1 MRLIAIAS
9 LMAGCAFAQK
19 AESPLPANRRGKNC
33 GRAERRSHVYHE
45 RYDAARR
52 AFVGQCEDRFS
63 GKVRTNGTCLPSIP
77 GYPHDEPG
85 RFDRVYFQ
93 WMKDSMAGRA
103 PHIDR
108 SESHICMALP
118 SASFI
123 RALLSSMSVPT

>member
-9 LMAGCAFAQK
+9 LMAGCAFRTRRQNRLCLPQTRK
-19 AESPLPANRRGKNC
+19 NAEAPSAGPTFITKDTTLLDGPSSPNG
-33 GRAERRSHVYHE
+33 
-45 RYDAARR
+45 
-52 AFVGQCEDRFS
+52 EDRFS

-93 WMKDSMAGRA
+93 WLKDSMDGRA

-123 RALLSSMSVPT
+123 RALLSSISVPT

>member
-19 AESPLPANRRGKNC
+19 AESTLPATD
-33 GRAERRSHVYHE
+33 AEKIANAPSAGPTFITK
-45 RYDAARR
+45 DTTLLD
-52 AFVGQCEDRFS
+52 GPSSPNGEDRFS

>member
-9 LMAGCAFAQK
+9 LMAGCAL
-19 AESPLPANRRGKNC
+19 AEGRIASACHRRGKNC
-33 GRAERRSHVYHE
+33 GSAERRSHVYHE

-52 AFVGQCEDRFS
+52 AFVAQWRRPVLRKGTNEWNLSSEHSRVS
-63 GKVRTNGTCLPSIP
+63 TRRTRTLRPRI
-77 GYPHDEPG
+77 
-85 RFDRVYFQ
+85 FQ

>member
-52 AFVGQCEDRFS
+52 AFVAQWRRPVLRKGTNEWNLSSEHSRVSTRRSRTLRPRIFS
-63 GKVRTNGTCLPSIP
+63 V
-77 GYPHDEPG
+77 DE
-85 RFDRVYFQ
+85 RQY
-93 WMKDSMAGRA
+93 GRA
-103 PHIDR
+103 GA
-108 SESHICMALP
+108 SH
-118 SASFI
+118 
-123 RALLSSMSVPT
+123 